1 MNVNRRIIY
10 TMVFMSV
17 LFLSLIGYLT
27 YFTLLPSAI
36 IAHHGLDKRQWIYE
50 TSTLRGIIYDRNDT
64 VLAYTDPE
72 DMQLRIY
79 PYGSLYSHVIGY
91 SSMVYGK
98 SQLESVYNDYLVG
111 RDDFTIALGI
121 SGAAEYG
128 FDLTLT
134 IDHELQQVAEQ
145 NMKGNG
151 AVVAINPKTG
161 EVLALVSKPDFNPN
175 EAELEAIWG
184 EITESQDAPLFPRA
198 TRGLY
203 APGSTFKI
211 ITSAAAIEQGLDD
224 RTFED
229 DGTVTIGGKIFK
241 NYSNKKMGSLD
252 LSRAFQLSSNIAFCI
267 LGSEMG
273 GEVLS
278 SVAGKFGFEK
288 QTEFDLE
295 TSTSRFPIKSMSET
309 DSAAAAIGQWEV
321 LATPLEM
328 ALVTATIANNG
339 IMQNPYILERAT
351 NYNGAI
357 IDEHDMQTGTRVIST
372 ATARKIQAMMVETVK
387 EGTGRSSALNDVQIA
402 GKTGTAE
409 NEMTGKEHAWF
420 VAYAPA
426 ENPTIAVAVIV
437 EYSGTSGSESA
448 APIAREVIRNWVTR

>member
-1 MNVNRRIIY
+1 
-10 TMVFMSV
+10 
-17 LFLSLIGYLT
+17 
-27 YFTLLPSAI
+27 
-36 IAHHGLDKRQWIYE
+36 
-50 TSTLRGIIYDRNDT
+50 
-64 VLAYTDPE
+64 
-72 DMQLRIY
+72 
-79 PYGSLYSHVIGY
+79 
-91 SSMVYGK
+91 
-98 SQLESVYNDYLVG
+98 
-111 RDDFTIALGI
+111 
-121 SGAAEYG
+121 
-128 FDLTLT
+128 
-134 IDHELQQVAEQ
+134 
-145 NMKGNG
+145 
-151 AVVAINPKTG
+151 
-161 EVLALVSKPDFNPN
+161 
-175 EAELEAIWG
+175 
-184 EITESQDAPLFPRA
+184 
-198 TRGLY
+198 
-203 APGSTFKI
+203 
-211 ITSAAAIEQGLDD
+211 
-224 RTFED
+224 
-229 DGTVTIGGKIFK
+229 
-241 NYSNKKMGSLD
+241 
-252 LSRAFQLSSNIAFCI
+252 
-267 LGSEMG
+267 
-273 GEVLS
+273 
-278 SVAGKFGFEK
+278 VAGKFGFEK